1 MKLHRNLVF
10 AVVDALGFIF
20 NEGEY
25 ADKVVQKVLKYDK
38 RWGARDRGF
47 IAETTY
53 DMVRW
58 KRLYS
63 EIGEIKAP
71 YTRPKLFRMFAVWA
85 VLKGIKLPDWKQIEP
100 TPERRI
106 KGKFDE
112 LSKIRKYRESVPDW
126 LDLLGEKALGD
137 ALWTKEL
144 AALNEQASVILRTN
158 TLKTTK
164 DKLRDNLTELGIYT
178 DSIKG
183 HPQALKLEQR
193 ANVFTTEAFDSGWFE
208 VQDASSQLVAEALD
222 VKPGQRVVDCCAGA
236 GGKTLHLAALMEN
249 KGQLI
254 AMDIY
259 ANKLKELQRRAKRAG
274 AFNIEPRH
282 ISSTKVIKKLHEKA
296 DRVLIDAPCSGL
308 GVLRR
313 NPDAKWKLQE
323 SFLEKIT
330 QTQRDILQDYSKMVK
345 DGGKMVYATCSILPQ
360 ENSQQVAHFLK
371 SEAGANFTLTREQKV
386 YASKS
391 GFDGFYIALLEKKV
405 TTTQENTPKAK
416 AVQLEAKTTET
427 GTEVATVAVKKKTT
441 KPKAAKAEATKATP
455 EKAASKTP
463 KAKTAEAET
472 EVAAVG
478 VKKTTTK
485 PKAAKAEATKAA
497 PEKAASKTPK
507 AKTTTKAASK
517 TAEDKTPKAKTTTKA
532 ASKTPKAKT
541 TAKASPKTAVK
552 TTTKAAPKTAAK
564 TTKSK
569 VSEEV
574 VKKPATKVKK
584 VTKE

>member
-164 DKLRDNLTELGIYT
+164 DKLRDNLTELGVYT

-463 KAKTAEAET
+463 KAKTAETET

-574 VKKPATKVKK
+574 VKKPAIKVKK

>member
-405 TTTQENTPKAK
+405 KTTQENTPKAK
-416 AVQLEAKTTET
+416 AIQLEAKTTET
-427 GTEVATVAVKKKTT
+427 GTEVAAVA
-441 KPKAAKAEATKATP
+441 
-455 EKAASKTP
+455 
-463 KAKTAEAET
+463 
-472 EVAAVG
+472 

-485 PKAAKAEATKAA
+485 PKAAKAEATKAT
-497 PEKAASKTPK
+497 PKKAEAIAPK

-517 TAEDKTPKAKTTTKA
+517 TAEDKTPKAKTTTKT
-532 ASKTPKAKT
+532 ASKTSKAKT
-541 TAKASPKTAVK
+541 TDKAAPKTAVK

>member
-427 GTEVATVAVKKKTT
+427 GTEVATVAVKK
-441 KPKAAKAEATKATP
+441 
-455 EKAASKTP
+455 
-463 KAKTAEAET
+463 
-472 EVAAVG
+472 
-478 VKKTTTK
+478 TTTK
-485 PKAAKAEATKAA
+485 PKAAKAKATKAT

>member
-463 KAKTAEAET
+463 KAKTAETET

-541 TAKASPKTAVK
+541 TAKAAAKTAVK

-574 VKKPATKVKK
+574 VKKPAIKVKK

>member
-416 AVQLEAKTTET
+416 AVQLEAKTAET
-427 GTEVATVAVKKKTT
+427 
-441 KPKAAKAEATKATP
+441 
-455 EKAASKTP
+455 
-463 KAKTAEAET
+463 ET

-517 TAEDKTPKAKTTTKA
+517 TAEDKTPKAKTSTKA

-574 VKKPATKVKK
+574 VKKPAIKVKK

>member
-455 EKAASKTP
+455 K
-463 KAKTAEAET
+463 
-472 EVAAVG
+472 
-478 VKKTTTK
+478 
-485 PKAAKAEATKAA
+485 KAEAIA
-497 PEKAASKTPK
+497 PK

-574 VKKPATKVKK
+574 VKKPAIKVKK

>member
-463 KAKTAEAET
+463 KAKTAETET

-478 VKKTTTK
+478 VKKTTTN

-574 VKKPATKVKK
+574 VKKPVTKVKK

>member
-441 KPKAAKAEATKATP
+441 KPKAAKAKATKAT
-455 EKAASKTP
+455 
-463 KAKTAEAET
+463 
-472 EVAAVG
+472 
-478 VKKTTTK
+478 
-485 PKAAKAEATKAA
+485 

-541 TAKASPKTAVK
+541 TAKTAPKTAVK

>member
-20 NEGEY
+20 NEEEY

-441 KPKAAKAEATKATP
+441 KPKATKATP
-455 EKAASKTP
+455 EKAAS
-463 KAKTAEAET
+463 
-472 EVAAVG
+472 
-478 VKKTTTK
+478 
-485 PKAAKAEATKAA
+485 
-497 PEKAASKTPK
+497 
-507 AKTTTKAASK
+507 
-517 TAEDKTPKAKTTTKA
+517 KTPKAKTTTKA

>member
-20 NEGEY
+20 NEGED

-427 GTEVATVAVKKKTT
+427 GTEVATVAVKKTTT

-455 EKAASKTP
+455 K
-463 KAKTAEAET
+463 
-472 EVAAVG
+472 
-478 VKKTTTK
+478 
-485 PKAAKAEATKAA
+485 KAEAIA
-497 PEKAASKTPK
+497 PK

-574 VKKPATKVKK
+574 AKKPAIKVKK

>member
-427 GTEVATVAVKKKTT
+427 GTEVATVAVKKTTT

-463 KAKTAEAET
+463 KAKTAETET
-472 EVAAVG
+472 EVATVE

-541 TAKASPKTAVK
+541 TAKAAAKTAVK

-574 VKKPATKVKK
+574 VKKPAIKVKK

>member
-463 KAKTAEAET
+463 KAKTAETET

-541 TAKASPKTAVK
+541 TAKAAAKTAVK

-574 VKKPATKVKK
+574 VKKPVIKVKK

>member
-1 MKLHRNLVF
+1 LTERITRIRRAFFKIRSPMKLHRNLVF

-441 KPKAAKAEATKATP
+441 KPKAAKAKATKAT
-455 EKAASKTP
+455 
-463 KAKTAEAET
+463 
-472 EVAAVG
+472 
-478 VKKTTTK
+478 
-485 PKAAKAEATKAA
+485 

-552 TTTKAAPKTAAK
+552 TTTKATPKTAAK